1 MGQMA
6 DDASILLQ
14 RMQNADG
21 GFPPAGGGVSEAEPT
36 ALAAIALDDEAAR
49 AWLVGHQASDGAFL
63 TGPESLRNDSATP
76 LAALA
81 LEPGDQRDRAV
92 GYVIDHQ
99 AQAIDRD
106 ERFPHDPDTRG
117 WGWTSRT
124 FGWVEP
130 TSRALHA
137 LNVLAPERAASVI
150 EDGRR
155 TLEDRE
161 CVGGGWNYG
170 NRQVLGRDLEPFLQ
184 TTAAAV
190 IALHAEDSQLRARG
204 VAVIESLWPDEQ
216 GGLGWSQ
223 SLVAIR
229 LAGAPSGE
237 LEAALANYVA
247 ETGLYGDG
255 VALGWAA
262 IGLGPALDRL
272 RAGR

>member
-1 MGQMA
+1 MA
-6 DDASILLQ
+6 DDASILL
-14 RMQNADG
+14 RGMQNADG
-21 GFPPAGGGVSEAEPT
+21 GFPPSAGGISEAEPT
-36 ALAAIALDDEAAR
+36 ALAAIALDDDAAR
-49 AWLVGHQASDGAFL
+49 AWLIGHQASDGALL

-81 LEPGDQRDRAV
+81 LELGDQRDRAV
-92 GYVIDHQ
+92 EYVIDHQ

-106 ERFPHDPDTRG
+106 ERFPHDPATRG

-137 LNVLAPERAASVI
+137 LKVLAPERGASVI
-150 EDGRR
+150 ADGRSV
-155 TLEDRE
+155 LEDRE

-170 NRQVLGRDLEPFLQ
+170 NREVLGRDLEPFLQ
-184 TTAAAV
+184 TTATAV
-190 IALHAEDSQLRARG
+190 IALHDEDTDLRARG
-204 VAVIESLWPDEQ
+204 ISVIESLWPGEQ
-216 GGLGWSQ
+216 GGLGWAQ
-223 SLVAIR
+223 SLVALR

-237 LEAALANYVA
+237 LEAALAAYVA

-272 RAGR
+272 RIGR